1 MVSQMCRFGALFAAL
16 LLFGSSSSCADA
28 YAIVS
33 RVVRS
38 SSAAGTYYDTTLCS
52 TLPAYYRSSLS
63 TTTTSTTASLLCLQA
78 KTESA
83 ALEDELST
91 IPEQTPQQLPP
102 LLDSDL
108 IQAAQ
113 QPFSWDNVASSTTTS
128 DDSDN
133 DDDEDSGDISCW
145 QNGQRW
151 WVTREALVKLWILPE
166 DVLGYY
172 DDATIKVENKM
183 LAQVPQLL
191 RFEPEMVVTSATTVL
206 HDLRLPPA
214 LLRKEP
220 LLLVMDS
227 ERLRGGFE
235 TIRSRM
241 TSTTTSTS
249 TASTP
254 LEACRETPGLLVA
267 AATKWTKLDD
277 SSGPVVEK
285 DFLRSKKD

>member
-102 LLDSDL
+102 LLDSDV

-113 QPFSWDNVASSTTTS
+113 HPFSWD
-128 DDSDN
+128 DDSDSDN
-133 DDDEDSGDISCW
+133 GVTDDISCW
-145 QNGQRW
+145 HNGQRW
-151 WVTREALVKLWILPE
+151 LVTREALVKLWILPE

>member
-28 YAIVS
+28 YAIVVS
-33 RVVRS
+33 RVRS
-38 SSAAGTYYDTTLCS
+38 SSAGTYYDSTSCTLQS
-52 TLPAYYRSSLS
+52 YYRSLLS
-63 TTTTSTTASLLCLQA
+63 TTTTGTTAFLLCLQA
-78 KTESA
+78 KTGSGET
-83 ALEDELST
+83 EDELST
-91 IPEQTPQQLPP
+91 IPEQAPQQLPP
-102 LLDSDL
+102 LLDSDV

-113 QPFSWDNVASSTTTS
+113 HPFSWD
-128 DDSDN
+128 DDSDSDN
-133 DDDEDSGDISCW
+133 GVTDDISCW
-145 QNGQRW
+145 HNGQRW
-151 WVTREALVKLWILPE
+151 LVTREALVKLWILPE

-267 AATKWTKLDD
+267 AATKWTKSGD
-277 SSGPVVEK
+277 SSSPVVEK